1 MAQEEAK
8 RAEEAERKKAA
19 LAALNVKQ
27 GPKTGTIS
35 PPLFWSTPYIGGT
48 DVFIIYI
55 LRTQEASWYRT

>member
-35 PPLFWSTPYIGGT
+35 RPTSDKVHHLVHHHS
-48 DVFIIYI
+48 
-55 LRTQEASWYRT
+55 